1 MTGILFLALSAQP
14 TRCATPLLYEKK
26 ADASCA
32 AKTKAWDKSPKAG
45 PNPGDTL
52 LLWVMRLDTMP
63 PGWMKLPFVC
73 MRVTANAY
81 IMVEAAA
88 LDSGFVTTATVDSIE
103 TAFEDAS
110 MGFWPD
116 TGIYVIDTS
125 AFGPPPDEI
134 DNDPRIYL
142 LYYIIEGYMGY
153 QFDGYFNFADEY
165 PDSLAWQWWGI
176 HSNERE
182 CVYLDCHNESP
193 ATPRMLG
200 VLAHEFQHMIHWL
213 GDENEVPWV
222 DEGCAELAMFLYGA
236 PDPLVEFP
244 SNPDNSL
251 VTWSTGFADYVK
263 TYLWTLYLYEQFD
276 SGFALTRAL
285 VDEDANSVFGVENAL
300 LSHGA
305 PGMTEV
311 FSRWVVANY
320 LDDTSIYGGLYG
332 YYGEDLPPFAPH
344 GIHNSYPV
352 GPISRTVHLWAT
364 DYIRFRNVP
373 DGLQFTFDGQDG
385 KHFFL
390 LAMLFDSSGPTVVQD
405 ISPSNTGQDT
415 SVYLPGVGYQYWQAV
430 IAIAGY
436 PYPLSGDSSNLSYTY
451 WADGTGVEEAEAGRR
466 IDFWSAGSRVF
477 LSLPVDADVSLRVYD
492 IEGRMIQDMHE
503 GDLSSGKHE
512 FTLNQPTRGIRIV
525 VLRQDGETHTLKI
538 VN

>member
-1 MTGILFLALSAQP
+1 MF
-14 TRCATPLLYEKK
+14 YENQ
-26 ADASCA
+26 AEASRVV
-32 AKTKAWDKSPKAG
+32 KTWGKSPKAG
-45 PNPGDTL
+45 PNEGDTV
-52 LLWVMRLDTMP
+52 LLWVMDLSVMP
-63 PGWMKLPFVC
+63 PDWKKIPFIC
-73 MRVTANAY
+73 MRVSQDAY

-88 LDSGFVTTATVDSIE
+88 LDSGYVSPATVDSIE
-103 TAFEDAS
+103 SAFQDKS
-110 MGFWPD
+110 LGPWPD
-116 TGIYVIDTS
+116 TGIYTIDTS
-125 AFGPPPDEI
+125 AFGPVPDEI
-134 DNDPRIYL
+134 DADPRIYL

-165 PDSLAWQWWGI
+165 PDSVAWNQWGI

-193 ATPRMLG
+193 ATLRMLG

-213 GDENEVPWV
+213 GDEDETPWV
-222 DEGCAELAMFLYGA
+222 NEGCAELAMFLYGA
-236 PDPLVEFP
+236 PDPIVDFP

-251 VTWSTGFADYVK
+251 VTWSTGFSDYVK
-263 TYLWTLYLYEQFD
+263 AYLWTLYLYEQLD

-285 VDEDANSVFGVENAL
+285 VDEDLNSVFGVENT
-300 LSHGA
+300 LSGQSA
-305 PGMTEV
+305 PGMSEV

-320 LDDTSIYGGLYG
+320 LDDTSIYGRTYG

-352 GPISRTVHLWAT
+352 GPISRTVHLWAV

-405 ISPSNTGQDT
+405 VSPSNSAQDT

-451 WADGTGVEEAEAGRR
+451 WADGTGVNEDMARPR
-466 IDFWSAGSRVF
+466 IDFWSVGNMVF
-477 LSLPVDADVSLRVYD
+477 LNLSADTDLSLRVYD
-492 IEGRMIQDMHE
+492 VGGRMIQE
-503 GDLSSGKHE
+503 LQGGALPAGKHE
-512 FTLNQPTRGIRIV
+512 FTLNPRARGVLLV
-525 VLRQDGETHTLKI
+525 VLRHDGGTLTLKI
-538 VN
+538 VH

>member
-1 MTGILFLALSAQP
+1 MTAILFLMFSAKP
-14 TRCATPLLYEKK
+14 TQCATPILYEKQ
-26 ADASCA
+26 AEASRVP
-32 AKTKAWDKSPKAG
+32 KTWETSPKAG
-45 PNPGDTL
+45 PSEGDTL

-63 PGWMKLPFVC
+63 PAWMKLPFVC
-73 MRVTANAY
+73 MRVSENAY

-88 LDSGFVTTATVDSIE
+88 LDSGFVTVATVDSIE
-103 TAFEDAS
+103 AAFEDRS
-110 MGFWPD
+110 LGFWPD

-125 AFGPPPDEI
+125 AFGVPPDEL
-134 DNDPRIYL
+134 DADPRIYL
-142 LYYIIEGYMGY
+142 LYYIIKGYMGY

-165 PDSLAWQWWGI
+165 PDSLAWQWWGM

-182 CVYLDCHNESP
+182 CLYLDCHNESP

-213 GDENEVPWV
+213 GDEDEEPWV
-222 DEGCAELAMFLYGA
+222 NEGCAELAMFLYGL
-236 PDPLVEFP
+236 PDPLAEFP
-244 SNPDNSL
+244 SAPDNSL

-276 SGFALTRAL
+276 SDFALTRAL
-285 VDEDANSVFGVENAL
+285 VDNDLNTVFGVNDVL
-300 LSHGA
+300 SSHGA

-311 FSRWVVANY
+311 FSRWAIANY
-320 LDDTSIYGGLYG
+320 LDDTTIYGGIYG
-332 YYGEDLPPFAPH
+332 YYGETLPPFAH
-344 GIHNSYPV
+344 QGLHSSYPV
-352 GPISRTVHLWAT
+352 GPVSRTVHLWAA

-405 ISPSNTGQDT
+405 ISPSNASQDT

-436 PYPLSGDSSNLSYTY
+436 PDPLSGDSSNLSYTY
-451 WADGTGVEEAEAGRR
+451 WADGTSVSENKSEPCVGFWYAGNT
-466 IDFWSAGSRVF
+466 IF
-477 LSLPVDADVSLRVYD
+477 LSLPADADVSLRVYD
-492 IEGRMIQDMHE
+492 VGGRMIQNLHGGM
-503 GDLSSGKHE
+503 LPAGKHE
-512 FTLNQPTRGIRIV
+512 FALGPRARGVRLV
-525 VLRQDGETHTLKI
+525 VLRHDGKVQSLKI